1 MKSLRLPPH
10 NCPSCYRVLTAAT
23 SATGDEMPRPGNIT
37 ICFYCGHIMA
47 FAKDMSLR
55 SLTDAEIHDVAGNP
69 LIIEIQ
75 ANRPKSNQ

>member
-1 MKSLRLPPH
+1 
-10 NCPSCYRVLTAAT
+10 
-23 SATGDEMPRPGNIT
+23 MPRPGNIT